1 MLELKTA
8 EKYYC
13 ILVLKLNFSQKKI
26 CKFYSAFSKLHKIP
40 KLIMHRPIY
49 GFGSFYL
56 PRGREKF
63 GKHSFP
69 AYTHYDC
76 CKGFLRP

>member
-40 KLIMHRPIY
+40 KLSCIDQFMVLGLSIYLEEGKNLENIPFQHTHIMIVAKV
-49 GFGSFYL
+49 S
-56 PRGREKF
+56 
-63 GKHSFP
+63 
-69 AYTHYDC
+69 
-76 CKGFLRP
+76 